1 MNLAAVGALSPLNQR
16 QKGANGFALNLKESV
31 MPVPARFRDFA
42 DQCARMAQHAQS
54 SDDQVVLQRMAQ
66 AWRDLAAEEERF
78 EQLVREADDAFGGGD
93 EDGGLAK
100 RLARAAE
107 FATRRTH

>member
-1 MNLAAVGALSPLNQR
+1 
-16 QKGANGFALNLKESV
+16 

-54 SDDQVVLQRMAQ
+54 SDDKVVLLRMAH

-78 EQLVREADDAFGGGD
+78 EQLVREADEAFGGGD

>member
-1 MNLAAVGALSPLNQR
+1 
-16 QKGANGFALNLKESV
+16 
-31 MPVPARFRDFA
+31 MPVPARFRDFS
-42 DQCARMAQHAQS
+42 DHCARMAQHAQS
-54 SDDQVVLQRMAQ
+54 SDDRVVLQRMAQ

-78 EQLVREADDAFGGGD
+78 EQLVREADEAFGGGD